1 MSKIVKLENF
11 RIDGFRNLLEQ
22 NLMVNNQLML
32 EFSSDM
38 IKSCSFSASSSMMKL
53 WSAPLVNFITKQKE
67 VNENNVL
74 DLDDLDSIVE
84 KEPVF
89 DFEKFNFYVLK
100 GDYFKRFLSVFH
112 GKSADIE
119 IHVNEE
125 EHQASKIVVKG
136 TTVNESYIEASF
148 VLTTE
153 EMITNK
159 VEDYDK
165 AIKGLT
171 PKEGMSEFM
180 LTEKSIQEIK
190 KLVKDLH
197 KSIPDNTGYLLFE
210 IDSDNQLLTISD
222 KVFKLKYDISLE
234 EGSESLSKIEED
246 ISFKILKSDFII
258 VGNHTFIF
266 NVSNNDKDNVIMR
279 TNYSKSM
286 IGCLISKVTN
296 ETDEEQSDIVD
307 STIDAIDIDE
317 YFN

>member
-1 MSKIVKLENF
+1 
-11 RIDGFRNLLEQ
+11 
-22 NLMVNNQLML
+22 
-32 EFSSDM
+32 
-38 IKSCSFSASSSMMKL
+38 
-53 WSAPLVNFITKQKE
+53 
-67 VNENNVL
+67 
-74 DLDDLDSIVE
+74 
-84 KEPVF
+84 
-89 DFEKFNFYVLK
+89 
-100 GDYFKRFLSVFH
+100 
-112 GKSADIE
+112 
-119 IHVNEE
+119 
-125 EHQASKIVVKG
+125 
-136 TTVNESYIEASF
+136 
-148 VLTTE
+148 
-153 EMITNK
+153 
-159 VEDYDK
+159 
-165 AIKGLT
+165 
-171 PKEGMSEFM
+171 MSEFM

-210 IDSDNQLLTISD
+210 IDSNNQLLTISD

>member
-32 EFSSDM
+32 EFSKDM
-38 IKSCSFSASSSMMKL
+38 IKSCSFSASSTMMKL
-53 WSAPLVNFITKQKE
+53 WSAPLVNFISKQKDE
-67 VNENNVL
+67 EKEPILN
-74 DLDDLDSIVE
+74 LDDLDNIVE
-84 KEPVF
+84 KEQKF

-112 GKSADIE
+112 GKSADVE
-119 IHVNEE
+119 IYVNED

-148 VLTTE
+148 ILTTE

-165 AIKGLT
+165 AIKELT

-180 LTEKSIQEIK
+180 LTEKSVQEIK

-210 IDSDNQLLTISD
+210 IDADNQVLTISD

-234 EGSESLSKIEED
+234 EGSESLSKIEEN

-258 VGNHTFIF
+258 VGNHTFLF
-266 NVSNNDKDNVIMR
+266 NVSNNDKENVLMR

-286 IGCLISKVTN
+286 IGCLISKITN
-296 ETDEEQSDIVD
+296 EVDEEQTEILD
-307 STIDAIDIDE
+307 STIDAIDIDD